1 MGEKDEGERSVENA
15 ACWTG
20 GRASSSPTALAI
32 SLFVL
37 RRNLCLF
44 RRGLVLF
51 IVLVDVVDRSVSV
64 SFSRRQSRRRWYL
77 LAVEYAKFGDFR
89 AQKTQNT
96 KGPFQLKII
105 PSNICSCVHQHET
118 SRLRHHTCPKTKN
131 FTVNAALSKQ

>member
-1 MGEKDEGERSVENA
+1 VRNHPEGPGRGMGEKDEGERSVENA

-51 IVLVDVVDRSVSV
+51 IVLVDVGRP
-64 SFSRRQSRRRWYL
+64 FCERQ
-77 LAVEYAKFGDFR
+77 F
-89 AQKTQNT
+89 
-96 KGPFQLKII
+96 
-105 PSNICSCVHQHET
+105 
-118 SRLRHHTCPKTKN
+118 
-131 FTVNAALSKQ
+131 